1 MVAANAASRVAA
13 TPSPPALVTNATGVS
28 AGQDLLGARLTATT
42 PATANHAEDCRSKA
56 GKHSIAP
63 S

>member
-1 MVAANAASRVAA
+1 MVAA

-42 PATANHAEDCRSKA
+42 PATRKPRGGLSLEGGQTFDCPELK
-56 GKHSIAP
+56 P
-63 S
+63 L